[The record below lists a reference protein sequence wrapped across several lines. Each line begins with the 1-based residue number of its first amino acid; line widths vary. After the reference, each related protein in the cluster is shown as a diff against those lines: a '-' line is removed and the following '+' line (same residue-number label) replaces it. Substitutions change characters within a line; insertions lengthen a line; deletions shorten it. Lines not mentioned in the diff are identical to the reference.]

1 VGRKGD
7 TAEFRGQRPQDRPL
21 DPFAD
26 LDKRAFPAGADH
38 GREAGEN
45 ARATDNGETVSGT

>member
-7 TAEFRGQRPQDRPL
+7 TADFGGQRPQDRAL

-26 LDKRAFPAGADH
+26 LDERAFPATADH

-45 ARATDNGETVSGT
+45 TRATDNSETVSGT